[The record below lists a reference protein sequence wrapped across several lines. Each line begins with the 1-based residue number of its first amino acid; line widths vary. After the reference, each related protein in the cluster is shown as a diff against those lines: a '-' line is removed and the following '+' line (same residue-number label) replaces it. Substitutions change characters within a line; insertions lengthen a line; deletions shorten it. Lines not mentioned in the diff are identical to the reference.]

1 MKVHPTRN
9 KSAGKTLLRGRIMTA
24 VFSSANGKRV
34 IRECQEALNMPVNS
48 DEESRRLVL
57 SRYAD
62 EVDITPFE
70 LEDLLKWK

>member
-1 MKVHPTRN
+1 
-9 KSAGKTLLRGRIMTA
+9 
-24 VFSSANGKRV
+24 
-34 IRECQEALNMPVNS
+34 MPVNS